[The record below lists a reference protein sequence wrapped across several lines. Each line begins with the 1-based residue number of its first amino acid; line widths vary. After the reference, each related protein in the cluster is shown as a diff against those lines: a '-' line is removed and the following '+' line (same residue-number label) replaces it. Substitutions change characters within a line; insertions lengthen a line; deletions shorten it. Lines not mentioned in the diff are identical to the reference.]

1 MERAMLTL
9 GFLQNLNIWEIM
21 LLLMLGL
28 LLFGKRLPEVGK
40 SLGKG
45 IVEFKKGLR
54 GIEEDV
60 DQQANAQRQ
69 APAQPQGQPQ
79 AQTGGYGQYLEENR
93 PYRPPLMEGG
103 QDPRVANS
111 GYGVPAAQPG
121 QAPAQ
126 PANPPA
132 GNPTPQA

>member
-1 MERAMLTL
+1 MLTL
-9 GFLQNLNIWEIM
+9 GFLQNLNIWEIL

-60 DQQANAQRQ
+60 DQQSQPGAQRP
-69 APAQPQGQPQ
+69 APAQAQPGPS
-79 AQTGGYGQYLEENR
+79 AQYLDENR

-111 GYGVPAAQPG
+111 GYGMPSAQPG
-121 QAPAQ
+121 AAPAQ

-132 GNPTPQA
+132 ANPTPQA

>member
-9 GFLQNLNIWEIM
+9 GFLQNLNIWEIG
-21 LLLMLGL
+21 LLLLLGL
-28 LLFGKRLPEVGK
+28 LLFGKRLPDVGK

-60 DQQANAQRQ
+60 DQSAQR
-69 APAQPQGQPQ
+69 PQ
-79 AQTGGYGQYLEENR
+79 AQNQPAPSGQYLEENR

-111 GYGVPAAQPG
+111 GYGMPA
-121 QAPAQ
+121 QAPAR
-126 PANPPA
+126 PRPSR
-132 GNPTPQA
+132 

>member
-1 MERAMLTL
+1 MLTL
-9 GFLQNLNIWEIM
+9 GFLQNLNIWEIG
-21 LLLMLGL
+21 LLLLLGL
-28 LLFGKRLPEVGK
+28 LLFGKRLPDVGK

-54 GIEEDV
+54 GIEDEV
-60 DQQANAQRQ
+60 DTQASQRP
-69 APAQPQGQPQ
+69 PAGQPAPQ
-79 AQTGGYGQYLEENR
+79 GQYLEENR

-111 GYGVPAAQPG
+111 GYGMQQGAPAQTPAAQPV
-121 QAPAQ
+121 
-126 PANPPA
+126 NPPA

>member
-1 MERAMLTL
+1 MLTL
-9 GFLQNLNIWEIM
+9 GFLQNLNIWEIG
-21 LLLMLGL
+21 LLLLLGL
-28 LLFGKRLPEVGK
+28 LLFGKRLPDVGK

-60 DQQANAQRQ
+60 DQSAQRQ
-69 APAQPQGQPQ
+69 AQPPTNQPAPS
-79 AQTGGYGQYLEENR
+79 GQYLDESR

-111 GYGVPAAQPG
+111 GYGMPASQPA

-126 PANPPA
+126 PTTPPA

>member
-1 MERAMLTL
+1 MLTL
-9 GFLQNLNIWEIM
+9 GFLQNLNIWEIG
-21 LLLMLGL
+21 LLLLLGL
-28 LLFGKRLPEVGK
+28 LLFGKRLPDVGK

-60 DQQANAQRQ
+60 DQSAQR
-69 APAQPQGQPQ
+69 PQ
-79 AQTGGYGQYLEENR
+79 AQNQPAPSGQYLEENR

-103 QDPRVANS
+103 QDPRVVNS
-111 GYGVPAAQPG
+111 GYGMPA

-126 PANPPA
+126 PAAQQVNPPA